1 MNSTIAEDLT
11 RLQSA
16 KTDIANAIIAKG
28 VTLSPEDG
36 FEDFSSAIANI
47 PTGSSISVEP
57 LEITENGIYTAPE
70 NKAYSPVSVAIAKDI
85 PYITDGLC
93 LYFGED
99 IGRYRFG
106 EDQWLNL

>member
-36 FEDFSSAIANI
+36 FEDFSSAIAAI
-47 PTGSSISVEP
+47 PTSPSITVEP
-57 LEITENGIYTAPE
+57 LSVSTNGTYIASSGAAYNPIEVDVQPNLMSKSITVNGTYTA
-70 NKAYSPVSVAIAKDI
+70 
-85 PYITDGLC
+85 T
-93 LYFGED
+93 
-99 IGRYRFG
+99 
-106 EDQWLNL
+106 